1 MMIGVRNHDA
11 FRFSAV
17 NLSFSRLAEALRVF
31 VCVHVLVSVN
41 SSAFRFSGQLE
52 RLLDRMASAHRA
64 GIPMF

>member
-17 NLSFSRLAEALRVF
+17 NLSFSSPAEALRVC
-31 VCVHVLVSVN
+31 VCVCVSVCKFK
-41 SSAFRFSGQLE
+41 FRFSGQLE

-64 GIPMF
+64 EIPMF